1 MADEFDEV
9 EQQLAMFAECCQM
22 AERISMHNNLL
33 TDELAAEGKGGWPNP
48 VLGGMLLALGGYL
61 MDDDNAKEVERLV
74 SALACDNWPAKV
86 EVRRRLD
93 RFLDG
98 LGLVDDTHLYN

>member
-33 TDELAAEGKGGWPNP
+33 TDELAAEGKGG
-48 VLGGMLLALGGYL
+48 
-61 MDDDNAKEVERLV
+61 
-74 SALACDNWPAKV
+74 
-86 EVRRRLD
+86 
-93 RFLDG
+93 
-98 LGLVDDTHLYN
+98 

>member
-1 MADEFDEV
+1 
-9 EQQLAMFAECCQM
+9 
-22 AERISMHNNLL
+22 
-33 TDELAAEGKGGWPNP
+33 
-48 VLGGMLLALGGYL
+48 MLLALGGYL